1 MLDNTYTGDLP
12 LAMERLIQ
20 LYFLISKQEGVL
32 MVNKKEKDIIIVN
45 KFKEKSK
52 NDVKSSVEK
61 VFKMY
66 YELQVNKKSV

>member
-1 MLDNTYTGDLP
+1 MVDNTYTSDFGFSYRKVNTALFFDLK
-12 LAMERLIQ
+12 I
-20 LYFLISKQEGVL
+20 

-61 VFKMY
+61 TFKMY
-66 YELQVNKKSV
+66 YELQVVKKSV

>member
-1 MLDNTYTGDLP
+1 
-12 LAMERLIQ
+12 
-20 LYFLISKQEGVL
+20 

-61 VFKMY
+61 TFKMY
-66 YELQVNKKSV
+66 YELQVVKKSV